1 WTGLVAMS
9 RARPQWKSLN
19 VAIANQRTTTSMVLR
34 VRYAVVLCSPTG
46 LHHSVLARHADAL
59 LGQASAHVLIF
70 QLPAAEPAIA
80 HPILESRITQTTGSS
95 KALACA
101 LALRQRAKLVRLTT
115 SRQSRD
121 IRATPFQIRLKVLR
135 CPAQQHG
142 ADRLLLGLGTNV
154 MEARDGATLVAA
166 GAAGSVQPTYERL
179 GGPD

>member
-1 WTGLVAMS
+1 
-9 RARPQWKSLN
+9 
-19 VAIANQRTTTSMVLR
+19 
-34 VRYAVVLCSPTG
+34 
-46 LHHSVLARHADAL
+46 RHADAL

-179 GGPD
+179 GGPDTAVPGQVEVGEVRFLEQLAKRSIAESCQPTRRK